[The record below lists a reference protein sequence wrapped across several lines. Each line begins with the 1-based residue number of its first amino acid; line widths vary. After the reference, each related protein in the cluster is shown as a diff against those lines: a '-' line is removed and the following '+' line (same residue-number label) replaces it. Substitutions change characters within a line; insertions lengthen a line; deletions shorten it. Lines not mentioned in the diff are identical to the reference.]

1 MVDEDRARS
10 VPARSMRES
19 ARLEM
24 RDSAHSR
31 VAMAEWELN
40 RHIRECEKCK
50 KDGRKPQ
57 NLTKGQF

>member
-1 MVDEDRARS
+1 
-10 VPARSMRES
+10 MRES